1 MTLTGVGE
9 AVSGWGLGRLGDK
22 VGRSAATI
30 FGCVVYAAALIMTQ
44 MLRAGYG
51 WAEHSIIVDGAPW
64 LAFVAALCYGV
75 ADSAFNTQTYAL
87 LSDKMKDAHSFTL
100 FQLAQNVGSA
110 VGFYYGESFPL
121 TGSGGS
127 ATQLVVQA
135 AVMVVAVAGLV
146 AVDRNWCGTSVPPA
160 VAHYQ
165 RGSLL
170 PPVTGFKLVIDDDLS
185 VRSR

>member
-1 MTLTGVGE
+1 M
-9 AVSGWGLGRLGDK
+9 
-22 VGRSAATI
+22 
-30 FGCVVYAAALIMTQ
+30 
-44 MLRAGYG
+44 
-51 WAEHSIIVDGAPW
+51 
-64 LAFVAALCYGV
+64 AFVAALCYGT

-110 VGFYYGESFPL
+110 VGFYYGERFPL
-121 TGSGGS
+121 TGHGGS

-135 AVMVVAVAGLV
+135 VVMVLATVGLV
-146 AVDRNWCGTSVPPA
+146 AVDRNWFGTTVPA
-160 VAHYQ
+160 VAHFS
-165 RGSLL
+165 RGALQ